1 MPTTCAFLTDLRSIA
16 LSTEALRGALLDG
29 SRLERITRPW
39 QSEKHSKRRQNAD
52 AIRGCGVR
60 GSMKRSSMTVIDQP
74 ADRIDLAQWLST
86 MSDRDYHACSQG
98 HRAAGTFREGG
109 TFGMVNVESVGGH
122 LLVQHYLAKEAT
134 ANHVLMHSTNTRV
147 YVLHIFPF
155 TIEVIWTLGVERRDS
170 QTAEFTC
177 TVEARMPAPL
187 RFVASLG
194 LLPLAR
200 ARGNAPFRLR
210 HRP

>member
-1 MPTTCAFLTDLRSIA
+1 
-16 LSTEALRGALLDG
+16 
-29 SRLERITRPW
+29 
-39 QSEKHSKRRQNAD
+39 
-52 AIRGCGVR
+52 
-60 GSMKRSSMTVIDQP
+60 MKRSSMTVIDQP

-86 MSDRDYHACSQG
+86 MSDRDYQACSQG

-194 LLPLAR
+194 LLPLFLGWHVQEETPRFASDIAR
-200 ARGNAPFRLR
+200 KVSEGSQPQQTSGPAMT
-210 HRP
+210 